1 MHKMTL
7 YIVETKYSDGP
18 IFKLSL
24 LWTQILKTMNQATF
38 FHSVHLIFISFRLM
52 KIQSDFVNSK
62 ESSSVK
68 SEFDPL
74 DLGSPLLQF

>member
-1 MHKMTL
+1 
-7 YIVETKYSDGP
+7 
-18 IFKLSL
+18 
-24 LWTQILKTMNQATF
+24 
-38 FHSVHLIFISFRLM
+38 M